1 MGNPEATEEEM
12 KRALHIACA
21 EYVFDLPLGM
31 DSEITERG
39 GGLSEGQAQRIAI
52 ARALLRPGKVLLL
65 DEFSSALDPQT
76 EHALMERL
84 TKALPDR
91 TMIFITH
98 RERIIDFCD
107 SVLRLS
113 RN

>member
-1 MGNPEATEEEM
+1 MWWALETAAADFVKELPEG
-12 KRALHIACA
+12 L
-21 EYVFDLPLGM
+21 
-31 DSEITERG
+31 DSPCFEAG
-39 GGLSEGQAQRIAI
+39 AGLSEGQAQRIAI
-52 ARALLRPGKVLLL
+52 ARALLRPGKALLL

-76 EHALMERL
+76 EDILLERL

-113 RN
+113 RT